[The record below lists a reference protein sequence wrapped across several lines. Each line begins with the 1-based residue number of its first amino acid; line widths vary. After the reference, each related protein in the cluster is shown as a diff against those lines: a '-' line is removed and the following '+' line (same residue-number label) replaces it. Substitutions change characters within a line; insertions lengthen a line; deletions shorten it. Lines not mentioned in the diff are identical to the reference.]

1 MQHKIAIKNNTE
13 QLKQRGFYVFVTVR
27 PPFFMPLKEKFSEL
41 FFRNKIIKNLR
52 QTFCKG
58 FFKGVFYSFI
68 DGIFLFKKG

>member
-41 FFRNKIIKNLR
+41 FFEIKL
-52 QTFCKG
+52 
-58 FFKGVFYSFI
+58 
-68 DGIFLFKKG
+68 